1 MTEKRTYEELK
12 ELLADYDLDLT
23 LNEFRFYVE
32 YDDHVTPWVFDN
44 LDEVRAFA
52 DGIDYACE
60 FVTA

>member
-1 MTEKRTYEELK
+1 MKKRTFEELQ

-23 LNEFRFYVE
+23 WLDSRYYVE
-32 YDDHVTPWVFDN
+32 YDDHVDPWIFDN
-44 LDEVRAFA
+44 LDQVRAFG